1 MKYDGNVTD
10 PYNLNRFVMAQEGVY
25 ASVISE
31 LMQGRKT
38 GHWIWFIF
46 PQIAGLGHSPV
57 SQRYSLSSIQ
67 EARAYNAHPV
77 LGHRLAE
84 CTNLVLAANDRT
96 VEQIF
101 GQLDALKF
109 RSCMTLFS
117 VADPENEIFQRAVDR
132 CFEGQP
138 DTLTLKALISD

>member
-1 MKYDGNVTD
+1 MTD
-10 PYNLNRFVMAQEGVY
+10 PYNLNRFVEAQEGVY
-25 ASVISE
+25 SGVIAE
-31 LMQGRKT
+31 LMLGRKT

-46 PQIAGLGHSPV
+46 PQLAGLGHSPI
-57 SQRYSLSSIQ
+57 SQRYSLASIQ

-77 LGHRLAE
+77 LGPRLAE
-84 CTNLVLAANDRT
+84 CTNLVLATKERS

-117 VADPENEIFQRAVDR
+117 VADPENEIFQKAVDR

>member
-1 MKYDGNVTD
+1 
-10 PYNLNRFVMAQEGVY
+10 MAQDAVY
-25 ASVISE
+25 SDVVAE
-31 LMQGRKT
+31 LAEGRKS

-46 PQIAGLGHSPV
+46 PQLAGLGHSPV

-77 LGHRLAE
+77 LGPRLVE
-84 CTNLVLAANDRT
+84 CTKLVLAAKDRS

-101 GQLDALKF
+101 GALDALKF

-132 CFEGQP
+132 CFEGEP

>member
-1 MKYDGNVTD
+1 
-10 PYNLNRFVMAQEGVY
+10 MAQDAVY
-25 ASVISE
+25 SDVVAE
-31 LMQGRKT
+31 LAEGRKS

-46 PQIAGLGHSPV
+46 PQLEGLGHSPV

-77 LGHRLAE
+77 LGPRLVE
-84 CTNLVLAANDRT
+84 CTKLVLAAKDRS

-101 GQLDALKF
+101 GALDALKF

-132 CFEGQP
+132 CFEGEP

>member
-1 MKYDGNVTD
+1 MTD
-10 PYNLNRFVMAQEGVY
+10 LHNLNRFVTAQDGVY
-25 ASVISE
+25 SRVIAE
-31 LMQGRKT
+31 LIEGRKT

-46 PQIAGLGHSPV
+46 PQLAGLGHSPI
-57 SQRYSLSSIQ
+57 SQRYALASIE

-77 LGHRLAE
+77 LGPRLAE
-84 CTNLVLAANDRT
+84 CTNLVLATKDRS

-117 VADPENEIFQRAVDR
+117 VADPENEIFQKAVDR

>member
-1 MKYDGNVTD
+1 MTD
-10 PYNLNRFVMAQEGVY
+10 PYNLNRFVLAQDGVY
-25 ASVISE
+25 SGVIAE
-31 LMQGRKT
+31 LMQGEKT

-57 SQRYSLSSIQ
+57 SQRYSLSSIK
-67 EARAYNAHPV
+67 EARAYYDHPV
-77 LGHRLAE
+77 LGPRLVE
-84 CTNLVLAANDRT
+84 CTNLVLAAKNRS

-101 GQLDALKF
+101 GPLDALKF

-117 VADPENEIFQRAVDR
+117 VADPENQIFQKAVDR
-132 CFEGQP
+132 CFEGEP